1 MKASPPHLPTIIFW
15 RKLMLVD
22 RKKKLNKIS
31 KSICEFL
38 LSETYTDEIKLQQ
51 CLNKALKELKDASN
65 LLEES
70 KR

>member
-1 MKASPPHLPTIIFW
+1 
-15 RKLMLVD
+15 MLVD

-38 LSETYTDEIKLQQ
+38 FGETYTDEIKLQQ